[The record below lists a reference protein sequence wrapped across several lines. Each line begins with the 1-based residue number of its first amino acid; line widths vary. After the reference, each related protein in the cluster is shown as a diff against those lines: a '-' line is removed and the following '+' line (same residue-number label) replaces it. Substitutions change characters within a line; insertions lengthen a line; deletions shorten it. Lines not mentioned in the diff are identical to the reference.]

1 MRGGWMAT
9 GLVVALAAGFA
20 GPARAASDG
29 DVNQCRLAGDVN
41 KADQSIAACDRVLGD
56 ATVTGTARA
65 QALSNRCGWRWLKRD
80 ADGALADCS
89 EAIRLDPAQTAA
101 YLNRGNTY
109 LGKGDVERAARDF
122 DEAVRRD
129 PKSAWALT
137 ERGNLSRVR
146 GNLDRAL
153 ADFND
158 AIRVDAGYAA
168 AYYNRGLLYKGRGEF
183 DRALDDFN
191 QSLKLDP
198 NNALA
203 YFNRGCVAYAR
214 GDNTVAIDDFGR
226 ALRLDPGNAL
236 VYFSRGVAYYV
247 LGGHLPDAEADFR
260 KANRINPQDPYAAL
274 WLEIAERRNNSAGHF
289 RETAKPLDMTVW
301 PAPLVR
307 HYLGEASFAQ
317 TLAAADGGDART
329 KLAQGCEANFYGGE
343 LALLRKD
350 RTEAQRLLQIAADGC
365 PQGFVEAN
373 AALMELITLR

>member
-1 MRGGWMAT
+1 MLVGLALVLAVARAEPGW
-9 GLVVALAAGFA
+9 AAG
-20 GPARAASDG
+20 DG
-29 DVNQCRLAGDVN
+29 DINQCRLAGDVG
-41 KADQSIAACDRVLGD
+41 KADQSIAACDRLLGD
-56 ATVTGTARA
+56 AAVTGAARA
-65 QALSNRCGWRWLKRD
+65 QALSDRCGWRWLKHDVD
-80 ADGALADCS
+80 AALADCS

-101 YLNRGNTY
+101 YLNRGNAY
-109 LGKGDVERAARDF
+109 LGKGDAEGAARDF

-137 ERGNLSRVR
+137 ERGSLKRTRSD
-146 GNLDRAL
+146 LDRAL

-158 AIRVDAGYAA
+158 AIRLDPAYAP
-168 AYYNRGLLYKGRGEF
+168 AYVNRGLLYKGRGDF

-191 QSLKLDP
+191 QSLKIDP

-226 ALRLDPGNAL
+226 ALRLDPDNAL

-260 KANRINPQDPYAAL
+260 KANKINPADPYAAL
-274 WLEIAERRNNSAGHF
+274 WLEIAERRNSGAGHLQ
-289 RETAKPLDMTVW
+289 ETAKPLDRMVW
-301 PAPLVR
+301 PAPLIR
-307 HYLGEASFAQ
+307 HFLGEASLAV
-317 TLAAADGGDART
+317 TLTAAGDGDARA
-329 KLAQGCEANFYGGE
+329 KLAHGCEANFYGGE

-350 RTEAQRLLQIAADGC
+350 RKEAQRLLQIAADGC

-373 AALMELITLR
+373 AALMELIALR

>member
-1 MRGGWMAT
+1 MRGVGVLAGLAMAVVLT
-9 GLVVALAAGFA
+9 GPG
-20 GPARAASDG
+20 RAASDG
-29 DVNQCRLAGDVN
+29 DINQCKLAGDVG

-56 ATVTGTARA
+56 GAVSGVARA
-65 QALSNRCGWRWLKRD
+65 QALSNRCGWRGLKHD
-80 ADGALADCS
+80 VEAALADCS

-101 YLNRGNTY
+101 YLNRGNAY
-109 LGKGDVERAARDF
+109 LGKGDAPRAAADF

-137 ERGNLSRVR
+137 ERGSLHRSR
-146 GNLDRAL
+146 GDLDGAL
-153 ADFND
+153 ADFNA
-158 AIRVDAGYAA
+158 AIRADAGYAA

-226 ALRLDPGNAL
+226 ALRLDPANAL

-260 KANRINPQDPYAAL
+260 KANKINPADPYAAL
-274 WLEIAERRNNSAGHF
+274 WLEIAERRNGGAGHLP
-289 RETAKPLDMTVW
+289 ETAKPLDRTVW
-301 PAPLVR
+301 PAPLIR
-307 HYLGEASFAQ
+307 HYLGEAS
-317 TLAAADGGDART
+317 LAATLTAAGDGDARA

-343 LALLRKD
+343 LALLRRD
-350 RTEAQRLLQIAADGC
+350 RKEAQRLLQIAADGC

-373 AALMELITLR
+373 AALMELIALR